1 MKRNIIGSLS
11 LAFLFS
17 LLQTA
22 HSQTTTPN
30 TSATPVVPPTGK
42 HSPSFE
48 IQKHLGFQYKR
59 INKALAA
66 KTITIAQA
74 RTLRAQVTLSYKKLN
89 QDYVQN
95 QVQKLTPSQESQIF
109 QLITNSARAIDA
121 ALGTSSST
129 SDPS

>member
-1 MKRNIIGSLS
+1 MKKNIIASFF

-30 TSATPVVPPTGK
+30 TSATPIVPPTSK

-59 INKALAA
+59 INKALVA
-66 KTITIAQA
+66 KTITVAQA
-74 RTLRAQVTLSYKKLN
+74 RTLRAQVTLSYEKLH

-95 QVQKLTPSQESQIF
+95 QAHTLTPSQESQIF

-121 ALGTSSST
+121 ALGTSGST